1 MNIKIIDEQQ
11 HNKLYDDWIWI
22 ERQIV
27 KQLSINKT
35 SCPKEE
41 KVMYTEKPVYLKV
54 FNETYGLI
62 GGFTLP
68 KALEVVYDR
77 FKEGEMVIIKKT
89 DTLNQFMFPKELFSN
104 NNAVKMRKK
113 LCKGC
118 LCVECNYNPK
128 YRR

>member
-68 KALEVVYDR
+68 KALEIVYDR
-77 FKEGEMVIIKKT
+77 FKEGEMVKVKLMEI
-89 DTLNQFMFPKELFSN
+89 DDRGRLNFSMKALMERPPRDSKPEN
-104 NNAVKMRKK
+104 SHS
-113 LCKGC
+113 
-118 LCVECNYNPK
+118 
-128 YRR
+128 